1 MKQLGVLDTAF
12 VNLETGPTPQ
22 HIGGLSIYDPSTA
35 PDGFVRFKQVLA
47 SFDQRLSRLPIFRQ
61 RLVEVPGGLDR
72 PYWIEDER
80 FNIEYHLRHVALPAP
95 GDWRQLMIQ
104 VARLHSR
111 PLDMSRPL
119 WECYVIEGLDN
130 ISELPKGL
138 FAVYTKMHHAL
149 IDGAGSEAF
158 MSALHDLVPN
168 PEPRAEEER
177 QPVAIEKPPGPMALV
192 GRALVNRT
200 VNTASMARGFFNVT
214 RDVAKMAID
223 ISRDKIPMPD
233 IRPPQT
239 RLNKPVGPYRVV
251 EGVAI
256 PLKDFMDI
264 RTRAEVKMNDVVL
277 TVIGGALRKYLL
289 AYDDLPEESLTG
301 SVPINMR
308 KRRAENDEANQVG
321 SVFSKLHTN
330 IADPLERM
338 RAIKA
343 SMDDAKVFT
352 ENSPLADGIKLPGV
366 FSPMIARPLA
376 RAYSE
381 KYLCR
386 FLPMSISTV
395 ISNVPGPN
403 FPLYCA
409 GAQLVRFYG
418 LGLLTPGTGLFHLV
432 FSYNGMVTIT
442 ILADRGIVPDPAFY
456 RQCLEESFRE
466 VQQAVLGEQPKRA
479 GRKKS
484 AAAGRV
490 KKPRAS
496 SKKKTAG
503 RPRKAAASA

>member
-130 ISELPKGL
+130 ITELPKGL

-177 QPVAIEKPPGPMALV
+177 QP
-192 GRALVNRT
+192 RQQ
-200 VNTASMARGFFNVT
+200 F
-214 RDVAKMAID
+214 
-223 ISRDKIPMPD
+223 
-233 IRPPQT
+233 
-239 RLNKPVGPYRVV
+239 
-251 EGVAI
+251 
-256 PLKDFMDI
+256 
-264 RTRAEVKMNDVVL
+264 
-277 TVIGGALRKYLL
+277 
-289 AYDDLPEESLTG
+289 
-301 SVPINMR
+301 
-308 KRRAENDEANQVG
+308 
-321 SVFSKLHTN
+321 
-330 IADPLERM
+330 
-338 RAIKA
+338 
-343 SMDDAKVFT
+343 
-352 ENSPLADGIKLPGV
+352 
-366 FSPMIARPLA
+366 
-376 RAYSE
+376 
-381 KYLCR
+381 CR
-386 FLPMSISTV
+386 QQF
-395 ISNVPGPN
+395 
-403 FPLYCA
+403 
-409 GAQLVRFYG
+409 
-418 LGLLTPGTGLFHLV
+418 
-432 FSYNGMVTIT
+432 IT
-442 ILADRGIVPDPAFY
+442 
-456 RQCLEESFRE
+456 
-466 VQQAVLGEQPKRA
+466 
-479 GRKKS
+479 
-484 AAAGRV
+484 
-490 KKPRAS
+490 
-496 SKKKTAG
+496 
-503 RPRKAAASA
+503 